1 MEKVVGVIGGLG
13 PKATLDFYSK
23 VVDQTVASQDQDH
36 LQVII
41 NSNPK
46 IPNRHTSIAG
56 TGPSCIPSLIE
67 SARSLE
73 RAGADFLVM
82 VCNTAHAYEDVI
94 VSATNIP
101 FISIISESVKACL
114 AKKPGLS
121 KVGLLAADG
130 CLHADL
136 YQEKF
141 AHFGIDCVTPDETQQ
156 QALMSLIYR
165 IKANET
171 GEDVSREMAKQAEAL
186 IEQGA
191 EIILAA
197 CTEVPLVLK
206 ADQIA
211 CPLISSTDVLV
222 DSAIS
227 YAKRTR
233 RPIELHQE
241 LDIVE
246 ENVPASTQK
255 RRREMPKWDPFPA
268 GGMVGAS
275 SIA

>member
-23 VVDQTVASQDQDH
+23 VLDKTVANQDQDH

-94 VSATNIP
+94 VSATSIP

-130 CLHADL
+130 CLDADL

-141 AHFGIDCVTPDETQQ
+141 
-156 QALMSLIYR
+156 
-165 IKANET
+165 
-171 GEDVSREMAKQAEAL
+171 
-186 IEQGA
+186 
-191 EIILAA
+191 
-197 CTEVPLVLK
+197 
-206 ADQIA
+206 
-211 CPLISSTDVLV
+211 
-222 DSAIS
+222 
-227 YAKRTR
+227 
-233 RPIELHQE
+233 
-241 LDIVE
+241 
-246 ENVPASTQK
+246 
-255 RRREMPKWDPFPA
+255 
-268 GGMVGAS
+268 
-275 SIA
+275 